1 MTSFQ
6 LFVIQAER
14 HSQLVGLLD
23 EASHVLLRLRDGCAA
38 GLDAFDGNGNLVLLR
53 ENLVEFFL
61 CAGHRLVAS
70 AEETITRHPSVVVAA
85 IAPSPRLL
93 RLRAK
98 YLPHPLVD
106 VFAQRAN
113 LLPDVVNLAL

>member
-1 MTSFQ
+1 MF
-6 LFVIQAER
+6 
-14 HSQLVGLLD
+14 
-23 EASHVLLRLRDGCAA
+23 LLRLRDGCAA
-38 GLDAFDGNGNLVLLR
+38 GLDAFDGSCNLALLR

-61 CAGHRLVAS
+61 CAGHRLVAP
-70 AEETITRHPSVVVAA
+70 AEETIPRHPSVVVTA
-85 IAPSPRLL
+85 IAPALRLLRL

-113 LLPDVVNLAL
+113 LLPDVVNFAL